1 MPGHLVLVGGGHAHL
16 TTLSNIRKFIARGH
30 RVTVIG
36 PSPYHYYSGMA
47 PGMISGLYRP
57 QEIRFNIRKMVEDR
71 GGEFVLDRATGI
83 QARSREV
90 LLKSGSRISYDIV
103 SFNIG
108 SRVPRE
114 SIAADNGTVIT
125 AKPIENLVRGRMA
138 VLDSIKGVSPH
149 NPARLVVVGGGPAG
163 VEISA
168 ALWKLAADAGGKTR
182 VILIAGGSLLRNF
195 PRKMHELALNSLKN
209 RGIKVIEGPRVQS
222 TEGGVV
228 SLSDGT
234 ALEADHIFLAVGVRA
249 TEIFMNTFVPTD
261 EDGGLLV
268 NPYLQSIEFPEIFG
282 AGDCI
287 TFLGKNLAK
296 VGVYAVR
303 QNPVLYHNLLAG
315 LERTSLRQFKPGNP
329 DFLVLLNM
337 GDGTGIFRR
346 GEWVWQGRAAF
357 RLKDFIDR
365 RFMKKFQL
373 SGEPNEPMGE
383 V

>member
-1 MPGHLVLVGGGHAHL
+1 MSGHLVLVGGGHAHL

-47 PGMISGLYRP
+47 PGMISGLYRT
-57 QEIRFNIRKMVEDR
+57 QDIRFNIRKMVEDR
-71 GGEFVLDRATGI
+71 GGEFVLDRAGGVR
-83 QARSREV
+83 ARSREV
-90 LLKSGSRISYDIV
+90 LLKSGGRISYDVV

-108 SRVPRE
+108 SRVPLE
-114 SIAADNGTVIT
+114 SITSNNGTVIT

-138 VLDSIKGVSPH
+138 VLDSLKGAASH

-168 ALWKLAADAGGKTR
+168 ALWKLAADAGREAR
-182 VILIAGGSLLRNF
+182 VILVAGGSLLRNF
-195 PRKMHELALNSLKN
+195 PRKMHELALHSLKD
-209 RGIKVIEGPRVQS
+209 RGIKVIEGPLAQS
-222 TEGGVV
+222 MDGRVV

-234 ALEADHIFLAVGVRA
+234 DIEADHIFLAVGVRA
-249 TEIFMNTFVPTD
+249 TEFFMNTFVPTG

-287 TFLGKNLAK
+287 TFLGRGLAK

-303 QNPVLYHNLLAG
+303 QNPVLYHNLLAA
-315 LERTSLRQFKPGNP
+315 LEGTSLRQFKPGNP
-329 DFLVLLNM
+329 HFLVLLNM

-346 GEWVWQGRAAF
+346 GGWVWQGRLAF
-357 RLKDFIDR
+357 RLKDFIDK
-365 RFMKKFQL
+365 RFMRKFQL
-373 SGEPNEPMGE
+373 SGEPDEPLGE